1 MYRVDKKVKTS
12 RIIIIIFMSF
22 IALIQLFPLIWVFNF
37 SLLNSSDLFVSGI
50 LKWPNNPQF
59 QNYVIAWTRGKIPEF
74 FINSIFV
81 CSVTVLVTIFLS
93 LTLSYACTRMKWR
106 LSGFFLTIILLGMMI
121 PVHTTLLPNY
131 LVFNKVGIIDSY
143 WALIIP
149 YIAFSLPMGVFIMTG
164 FLRSIPRSLEESAV
178 MDGCNIYAIIF
189 KIILP
194 LTKPALVTITIMTFL
209 TCWNEFIMAATYLVS
224 ERYKTLPFSIVK
236 FTNEYGTN
244 YAYQFAVMTLS
255 SLPALVIYIILNK
268 QITKGIMLGAVK
280 G

>member
-22 IALIQLFPLIWVFNF
+22 IALIQLFPLIWVFDF

>member
-1 MYRVDKKVKTS
+1 MYKVKKNKGS
-12 RIIIIIFMSF
+12 RIITIIFMSI

-50 LKWPNNPQF
+50 LKWPNEPQF

-74 FINSIFV
+74 LINSIVV
-81 CSVTVLVTIFLS
+81 CSVTVIATIYLS

-149 YIAFSLPMGVFIMTG
+149 YVAFSLPMGVFIMTG

-178 MDGCNIYAIIF
+178 MDGCSIYAIIF
-189 KIILP
+189 RIILP
-194 LTKPALVTITIMTFL
+194 LTKPALVTVTIMTFL

-224 ERYKTLPFSIVK
+224 ERYKTLPFSIIK
-236 FTNEYGTN
+236 FTSEYGTN
-244 YAYQFAVMTLS
+244 YAYQFAVMALS
-255 SLPALVIYIILNK
+255 SLPALIIYIILNK